1 MRICLFWNETA
12 GGGISLDE
20 LTSQLTGAGHDVAR
34 VVERGDDLAAHVRD
48 GFDCI
53 AAAGGDG
60 TIASAARTL
69 AGGDVPLAILPLGTA
84 NNIASSLA
92 IEGHTADLIARWS
105 LERVARIDVGVVS
118 WSGRDRYFLESV
130 GVGLVTDAIDRAR
143 QTVSKDDPETHLED
157 ARHLYVEMLARQQ
170 PCRHAIA
177 IGDAGVSGDY
187 LLVEALNTS
196 LIGPGLNLTAGA
208 NAADGLLSVVAV
220 TDVDRNAL
228 SRYLESLRDGSTA
241 DAGFHSWR
249 APEVILHG
257 ASRVHVDDMIEP
269 VAGSVAIRI
278 APGALPILA

>member
-12 GGGISLDE
+12 GGGSSLDE
-20 LTSQLTGAGHDVAR
+20 LTSQIAGAGHDVAR
-34 VVERGDDLAAHVRD
+34 VVERGDDLEAHVRD

-84 NNIASSLA
+84 NNIATSLA
-92 IEGHTADLIARWS
+92 IAGRTTDLIARWS
-105 LERVARIDVGVVS
+105 LDRVTRIDLGVVS

-130 GVGLVTDAIDRAR
+130 GAGLVADSIDRAR
-143 QTVSKDDPETHLED
+143 QTVAKDDPDTHLEE
-157 ARHLYVEMLARQQ
+157 ARHLYIEMLARQQ
-170 PCRHAIA
+170 PCRHAIE

-187 LLVEALNTS
+187 LLVEALNTP
-196 LIGPGLNLTAGA
+196 LIGPGIRLTAGA
-208 NAADGLLSVVAV
+208 SPADGLLSMVAV
-220 TDVDRNAL
+220 TDVDREAL
-228 SRYLESLRDGSTA
+228 SRYLESLRDGSSA
-241 DAGFHSWR
+241 DAGFDSWR

-269 VAGSVAIRI
+269 VVGSVAIRI
-278 APGALPILA
+278 APGALPILG